1 MIKPGMRMPPA
12 DESRAVTDEYIKA
25 VNLNRR
31 IITAAQLAQQSL
43 YEMCTGF
50 KKMRDSKLYKEL
62 GYTEFNDYC
71 MSEVGFSDRQAY
83 RMISIAE
90 KLPKDLVTSMSLN
103 CATKLSLLTS
113 LSEEERAEI
122 VENTDLESASVR
134 ELEQQIKQLKAD
146 KDKAVAERSAAEA
159 ESAAREDTVKALEK
173 TKLELEKRI
182 TALEAD
188 IKQLEE
194 RPVEVAVQQSEKIP
208 KDHVALSAYEKMV
221 NEYNERIE
229 TLEAENLEQIR
240 AAHSEKTELEA
251 RLAEVQ
257 KQLDAA
263 KNAPAE
269 IDTDGVFKAYFE
281 TAYNAMNALVKYAQ
295 DHKEYSEKVCGLV
308 DVIKNSL
315 TICESACANGA

>member
-1 MIKPGMRMPPA
+1 MIEPGMRMPPA

-50 KKMRDSKLYKEL
+50 KEMRDSKLYKEL
-62 GYTEFNDYC
+62 GYSDFGDYC
-71 MSEVGFSDRQAY
+71 ENETGMKRRQVYRYIEV
-83 RMISIAE
+83 AE
-90 KLPKDLVTSMSLN
+90 KLPSEFVSPGTQIGIK
-103 CATKLSLLTS
+103 KLYLLTT
-113 LSEEERAEI
+113 LSEEERSEI

-134 ELEQQIKQLKAD
+134 DLERQIKELR
-146 KDKAVAERSAAEA
+146 AERDTATAEKSAAEA

-173 TKLELEKRI
+173 NKRELEKRI

-194 RPVEVAVQQSEKIP
+194 RPIEVAVQQSDRIP
-208 KDHVALSAYEKMV
+208 EGHVALAAYQKMV
-221 NEYNERIE
+221 DEYNERIE
-229 TLEAENLEQIR
+229 KLEGENLAQTR
-240 AAHSEKTELEA
+240 AAYTEKTELEKQ
-251 RLAEVQ
+251 LAKIQE
-257 KQLDAA
+257 QLDAA

-281 TAYNAMNALVKYAQ
+281 NAYNSLNTLVTYVQ
-295 DHKEYSEKVCGLV
+295 QHKEYSLKVNALV
-308 DVIKNSL
+308 DNIKNSL
-315 TICESACANGA
+315 EAVS